1 MIFWTKIRKSLF
13 IEQNVTVL
21 SLTLLFILIA
31 FFTWYPILPIYLR
44 ELGANDLQV
53 GFSYSLLALS
63 FTLMQFIGG
72 ILSDR
77 FGRKKL
83 IVITN
88 FFFPL
93 LYFLAAK
100 SNNWLSLI
108 SLLAMANILNA
119 LQGPSFFSIIAESVP
134 KTKRG
139 TAFALIELFLVLGIT
154 LGPALGMILI
164 SRVEIKYLFYF
175 TSFTTFLCAIAGML
189 WLKETHHLRIRENNF
204 NSYKKLFNKKMFLII
219 SALSSLTLLYNLTTT
234 GPFISLYA
242 NEVMNLDKSK
252 INLLF
257 ALGGFAAVIY
267 SLRGGKI
274 IDKWGGKKVLLC
286 SALGLGIFIILWSL
300 SSAWLLIISMFG
312 ILNVFAQSCNIA
324 YNSFLADITHQQ
336 SRGLVIGFIGTCT
349 GLIGSIGPSLGGYL
363 KFQFGPSSPFWA
375 GLIFALITS
384 LLFLLLI
391 KVKD

>member
-31 FFTWYPILPIYLR
+31 FFTWYPILPIHLR

-53 GFSYSLLALS
+53 GFSYTLLALS

-100 SNNWLSLI
+100 SNNWFILI

-139 TAFALIELFLVLGIT
+139 TAFALVELFLVLGIT

-164 SRVEIKYLFYF
+164 SRVEIKYLFYL

-189 WLKETHHLRIRENNF
+189 WLKETHHLRIGKNNF

-219 SALSSLTLLYNLTTT
+219 LAFTSLMLLYNLTTS

-267 SLRGGKI
+267 SLLGGKI

-286 SALGLGIFIILWSL
+286 SASGMGIFIILWSL

-312 ILNVFAQSCNIA
+312 ILNVFAQSCTIA
-324 YNSFLADITHQQ
+324 YNSFMADITYQQ

-375 GLIFALITS
+375 GLIFALFTS
-384 LLFLLLI
+384 LLLI